1 MIRKLVKLAIF
12 LLIANAV
19 YRIAPVSVHYFQF
32 KDALQEL
39 ALFSQKATDAELT
52 DRVMALADEHSIPL
66 DRDYVQIRRPNGQL
80 IIDASYVESMT
91 VLPGYNYE
99 HQFDIEAKSL
109 RRSLSRIAQRGESA
123 AACARLGV
131 DLQPLDFRFHRR
143 DV

>member
-1 MIRKLVKLAIF
+1 VVRKLVKLGIF

-19 YRIAPVSVHYFQF
+19 YRIAPVSVHYYQF

-66 DRDYVQIRRPNGQL
+66 DRDYITIKRPNGAL

-91 VLPGYNYE
+91 LLPGYSYD
-99 HQFDIEAKSL
+99 HQFDVEGKSL
-109 RRSLSRIAQRGESA
+109 
-123 AACARLGV
+123 
-131 DLQPLDFRFHRR
+131 
-143 DV
+143 DVR